1 MKQPLGRDPFLL
13 LPCAYITVPH
23 HHFNN
28 DYSRSTDAGGGVN
41 DGRNCDLCFGGES
54 KRRMNS
60 IRADIDLRGP

>member
-41 DGRNCDLCFGGES
+41 DGRNCDLCFGG
-54 KRRMNS
+54 
-60 IRADIDLRGP
+60 G